1 MGIVN
6 VKTQRE
12 YDNIKKELALD
23 MNVVRKANNALYVGV
38 TAILAWAITTSNSI
52 LCLLAYCVI
61 IPVYYIVL
69 DYNIA
74 TMKLG
79 AYLLV
84 FHNDK
89 WERRL
94 HKVNL
99 KKIVKRHASS
109 YRNPFIYASIASTI
123 LFFSFLDYTNISII
137 EIMEVIFCIVLF
149 LWFNLYVILQKD
161 NDSIKLVYID
171 AWEKIKKEE
180 MYKIKTGGED

>member
-1 MGIVN
+1 MSKVQ
-6 VKTQRE
+6 KEKE
-12 YDNIKKELALD
+12 YDNVKKELETSLD
-23 MNVVRKANNALYVGV
+23 VVRKANSALYVGV
-38 TAILAWAITTSNSI
+38 TAVLAWAITAKNSI

-84 FHNDK
+84 FHNDE
-89 WERRL
+89 WEKRL

-99 KKIVKRHASS
+99 RNVIKRHASS

-123 LFFSFLDYTNISII
+123 LYFTFFDFDNIDTLKVIQII
-137 EIMEVIFCIVLF
+137 ICIALF
-149 LWFNLYVILQKD
+149 LCFNLYVVLQKD
-161 NDSIKLVYID
+161 NDSVKQIYID
-171 AWEKIKKEE
+171 AWERVKKEE
-180 MYKIKTGGED
+180 KNFKN